1 MAERMLTEGGEVV
14 EIAVRLT
21 KQAAVS
27 LVPGS
32 GEALLW
38 LKTATPAEL
47 ILADDDGIDRQVGGA
62 APYWKKLSLTFAQ
75 VQVDGVT
82 KTVVLIALPINAW
95 IHAFAWKAPADW
107 APGAGEW
114 EAGSLELVLTL
125 RDEDSVKTFLS
136 EGVLG
141 TISGGAWVP
150 AALEGGAGQVPQRFS
165 SSAIKNLVAVFEVRT
180 PA

>member
-1 MAERMLTEGGEVV
+1 MAERMLTGANEVV
-14 EIAVRLT
+14 EIGLRLT
-21 KQAAVS
+21 KQAGMERKAGADES
-27 LVPGS
+27 
-32 GEALLW
+32 LLW
-38 LKTATPAEL
+38 FDDKTPSRMMLKGG
-47 ILADDDGIDRQVGGA
+47 DSVSHQVGGA
-62 APYWKKLSLTFAQ
+62 GPYWTKLSVTFAQ

-82 KTVVLIALPINAW
+82 KTVALIALPINAW
-95 IHAFAWKAPADW
+95 VHALAWKAPADW

-114 EAGSLELVLTL
+114 EAGTLELVLTL
-125 RDEDSVKTFLS
+125 KDEDGAKVFLN

-165 SSAIKNLVAVFEVRT
+165 SSVAKNLVALFEIRT

>member
-1 MAERMLTEGGEVV
+1 MKGLPTFPMQPALDAER
-14 EIAVRLT
+14 I
-21 KQAAVS
+21 
-27 LVPGS
+27 
-32 GEALLW
+32 
-38 LKTATPAEL
+38 
-47 ILADDDGIDRQVGGA
+47 GA
-62 APYWKKLSLTFAQ
+62 APCWVKLPIVYTQ

-95 IHAFAWKAPADW
+95 IHGLAWKAPADW
-107 APGAGEW
+107 APAAGEW

-141 TISGGAWVP
+141 TIVGGAWVP

-165 SSAIKNLVAVFEVRT
+165 TSVTKNLVAVFTLQE